1 MLDIRLEQLNCLR
14 LPRRLRRKAPYLWT
28 VFFRIDSQGVTL
40 SPQFELTGQAH
51 FHFTPQS
58 QGNLQTESI
67 QEIGSIP
74 IPASLGLWRTELKP
88 IEVPFFSYQMPGIL
102 GVIAVLMQENN
113 VSPIGA
119 EAGHQALNEY
129 VRDAVNAA
137 ITNFSVKAI
146 DVENI
151 KPSIKQ
157 YFARQVDRLADN
169 IESEVKKAVV
179 SAQSWTQNLW
189 SLIDQDELIG
199 YQVWDIMD
207 NEIPPEG
214 LELTHHWDHA
224 ELGAWI
230 LSGQIKRLP

>member
-1 MLDIRLEQLNCLR
+1 M
-14 LPRRLRRKAPYLWT
+14 
-28 VFFRIDSQGVTL
+28 FFRIDGEGVSL
-40 SPQFELTGQAH
+40 SPQFELKGQAH

-58 QGNLQTESI
+58 QGNLQI
-67 QEIGSIP
+67 NAVQEVGSFP
-74 IPASLGLWRTELKP
+74 IPPSLGLWRTELTP

-129 VRDAVNAA
+129 IREAVNAA
-137 ITNFSVKAI
+137 ISNFSVKAI

-151 KPSIKQ
+151 QPSIKQ
-157 YFARQVDRLADN
+157 YFAKQVDRLADN

-207 NEIPPEG
+207 NEIPQDG
-214 LELTHHWDHA
+214 LRLTHQWNHA
-224 ELGAWI
+224 ELGVWT
-230 LSGQIKRLP
+230 LSGQINRRH